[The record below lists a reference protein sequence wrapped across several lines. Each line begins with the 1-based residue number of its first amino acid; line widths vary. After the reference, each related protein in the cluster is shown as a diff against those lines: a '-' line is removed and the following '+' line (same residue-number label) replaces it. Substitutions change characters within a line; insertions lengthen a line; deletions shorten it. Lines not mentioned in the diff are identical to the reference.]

1 MMRKMNNLKLILEV
15 GNEVASKFNG
25 GGHKFAS
32 GARLKT
38 ESEVDDLFNAL
49 DELCK
54 IEKQKEE

>member
-1 MMRKMNNLKLILEV
+1 MMKKMNNLKLI
-15 GNEVASKFNG
+15 VASKFNG